1 MTWHFGP
8 WRAKRAWRDGSV
20 GPPRHHL
27 PFHAPLARVRFR
39 GYVRQRLHRRLFA
52 SMGLAIFVSLVLSLL
67 ISLWWGRRGADFDP
81 ERVQTLVGAQV
92 ARVWDKPA
100 ERQMLLNQAAE
111 AFLLTLSLSD
121 ASGQRLADARG
132 GCARP
137 QYSLLVQDAHGK
149 RLGDVAVCFPG
160 HRHLHGPWLVAPLV
174 FALLLWMTSGIIARR
189 LGRPL
194 GKLVEVTQ
202 EIGQGKLS
210 SRARLGRHEVGE
222 LGVLAESIN
231 DMAARIEKQLDDQKE
246 LLAAVSHEM
255 RTPLSR
261 LRVLSELLEGE
272 NASQKLTFDMQ
283 REILELDDLIGQL
296 LAHSRLE
303 FRALESTPHDPIEL
317 ARVALERAGQSE
329 DLLQVDET
337 LVGRPPSVWGDA
349 TLLTRALLNLL
360 NNAQEHAG
368 GATGLFVRAR
378 APGSIEFSVE
388 DCGPGLSAPDLPRV
402 FARFYRGEQAGG
414 TLGLG
419 LSLVRRIAVSHGGDA
434 RVENLKRGG
443 VRVSFWVRSG
453 KSQAIPS
460 EHDAGV

>member
-1 MTWHFGP
+1 M
-8 WRAKRAWRDGSV
+8 RR
-20 GPPRHHL
+20 
-27 PFHAPLARVRFR
+27 HAPGAGVRLR
-39 GYVRQRLHRRLFA
+39 GYVRQRLHRRLFVA
-52 SMGLAIFVSLVLSLL
+52 MGLAIFASLVLSLL
-67 ISLWWGRRGADFDP
+67 LSLWWGRQRVNFDP
-81 ERVQTLVGAQV
+81 TRVQALLGAQV
-92 ARVWDKPA
+92 ARVWNQPA
-100 ERQMLLNQAAE
+100 ERQELLDQAAE
-111 AFLLTLSLSD
+111 AFLVTLSLKD
-121 ASGQRLADARG
+121 RAGNHLADVRG

-137 QYSLLVQDAHGK
+137 QYLLRVDDPSGN
-149 RLGDVAVCFPG
+149 RLGNVAVCFSG
-160 HRHLHGPWLVAPLV
+160 HRQLHGPWIIAPLV
-174 FALLLWMTSGIIARR
+174 FAFFLWMTSGIIARR

-194 GKLVEVTQ
+194 GRLVEVTQ

-222 LGVLAESIN
+222 LGLLAESIN

-246 LLAAVSHEM
+246 LLAVVSHEM

-261 LRVLSELLEGE
+261 LRVLSELLEGQ
-272 NASQKLTFDMQ
+272 NASPKLTSDMQ

-303 FRALESTPHDPIEL
+303 FRALESAPHDPIQL
-317 ARVALERAGQSE
+317 ARLALERTGQPE
-329 DLLQVDET
+329 ELLKADEA
-337 LVGRPPSVWGDA
+337 LVRQQPKVWGDA

-378 APGSIEFSVE
+378 AEDCIEFSVE
-388 DCGPGLSAPDLPRV
+388 DCGPGLSAGDLPRV
-402 FARFYRGEQAGG
+402 FARFYRGEHTGG

-419 LSLVRRIAVSHGGDA
+419 LSLVRRIALSHGGDA
-434 RVENLKRGG
+434 SVENLQQGG

-453 KSQAIPS
+453 RSQAIPS